1 MSFQKFAQDDF
12 ERAVSRGFWRKILS
26 RLTGEDNSLLPYD
39 EVRQRLSIR
48 GQHYVGLRQVETN
61 LIVGSTG
68 RYHDF
73 DRAFLPLQ
81 RRTKNRWVSIDQAHY
96 EEKPLPPVDL
106 IKIGDIYFVRDG
118 NHRVSVARERGQA
131 FIDAYVIE
139 VDVPVKLSPD
149 TRIDELELKQA
160 YAEFLFQ
167 TGLEK
172 LYPGIEIEAS
182 APDFYRQLLRHID
195 LHRWYLGEKRG
206 AEVAYSE
213 AVQSWYEQVYL
224 PLAKMVQE
232 HALLREFPGAKEAD
246 LCLWLMDYRGGFY
259 HASLRQDAAG
269 GAEQAA
275 GDSAALGSEAAAR
288 KLLADYPLPAVKKLV
303 EVLNRSGWLDELIV
317 AQEKADFMENTG
329 LASIRP
335 QAELNVT
342 LPRQFER
349 LYEHIAVHRW
359 YLGEQ
364 RKEEVSYAEAVASWY
379 DHVYLPL
386 VEIIRQQGI
395 LSEFP
400 GRTETDL
407 YLWIIT
413 HRWHLQVTYGEEV
426 PLEAAAEDFTEDYA
440 EKPGKR
446 RSFPSKMVQA
456 IKKALGRG

>member
-12 ERAVSRGFWRKILS
+12 ERAVSRGFWRQILS
-26 RLTGEDNSLLPYD
+26 RLTGEDNTLLPYD

-48 GQHYVGLRQVETN
+48 GQHYVGLRQVEIN

-81 RRTKNRWVSIDQAHY
+81 RRTKNRWVSIDKAHY
-96 EEKPLPPVDL
+96 EQKPLPPVDL

-118 NHRVSVARERGQA
+118 NHRVSVARERGQV

-149 TRIDELELKQA
+149 TRVDELELKQA
-160 YAEFLFQ
+160 NAEFLSQ
-167 TGLEK
+167 TQLETF
-172 LYPGIEIEAS
+172 YPGVEIEAS
-182 APDFYRQLLRHID
+182 SPVFYRQLLRHID
-195 LHRWYLGEKRG
+195 LHRWYLGEKRS
-206 AEVAYSE
+206 AEVTYSE

-232 HALLREFPGAKEAD
+232 HALLREFPSSREAD

-259 HASLRQDAAG
+259 HASLRQEAADG
-269 GAEQAA
+269 EEQAA
-275 GDSAALGSEAAAR
+275 SENTIAGSEAAAR
-288 KLLADYPLPAVKKLV
+288 QLLAEYPLPAVKKLV
-303 EVLNRSGWLDELIV
+303 GALNRTGWLDELIL

-335 QAELNVT
+335 QAEVNVT
-342 LPRQFER
+342 LPRQYER

-364 RKEEVSYAEAVASWY
+364 RKAEVPYAEAVASWY
-379 DHVYLPL
+379 DQVYLPL
-386 VEIIRQQGI
+386 VEIIRQQDI
-395 LSEFP
+395 LREFP
-400 GRTETDL
+400 RRTETDL

-413 HRWHLQVTYGEEV
+413 HRWHLRETYGEEV
-426 PLEAAAEDFTEDYA
+426 PLEAAAEDFAEDYS
-440 EKPGKR
+440 EKLPKR
-446 RSFPSKMVQA
+446 SSLSSKLVKA
-456 IKKALGRG
+456 IKKALGLE